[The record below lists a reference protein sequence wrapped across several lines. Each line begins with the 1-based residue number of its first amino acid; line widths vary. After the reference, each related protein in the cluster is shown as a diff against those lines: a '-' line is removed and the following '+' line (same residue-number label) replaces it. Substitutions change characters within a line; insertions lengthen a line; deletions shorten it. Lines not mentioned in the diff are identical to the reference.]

1 MTPENSSSILTC
13 CCYSLHICTPANA
26 DSSTEKKGGKGL
38 ESWTVG
44 FSTCQEQLNE
54 GRVAELQGAASR
66 AHYQLSGVPISHAHA

>member
-1 MTPENSSSILTC
+1 MQIPTLK
-13 CCYSLHICTPANA
+13 
-26 DSSTEKKGGKGL
+26 KKGGKGL

-66 AHYQLSGVPISHAHA
+66 AR